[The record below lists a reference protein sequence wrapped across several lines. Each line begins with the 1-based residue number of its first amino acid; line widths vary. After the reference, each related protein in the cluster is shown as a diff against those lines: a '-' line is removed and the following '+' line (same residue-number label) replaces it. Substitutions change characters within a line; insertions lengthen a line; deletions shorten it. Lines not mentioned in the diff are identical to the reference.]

1 MTVPSILF
9 ENGYYFISGIQ
20 AHAMYSE
27 GWLGAMLVDGREAA
41 RVLQSP
47 SVADPE
53 RYLVLED
60 TGGALHVE
68 PGIMNLDG
76 IVLINFNR
84 ETVLAYKQTFERVP
98 PEYLALPK
106 FTKRLNSA
114 RGFAATLFDDCLAL
128 KMKGEGC
135 YLLRCREAQM
145 LSSQTRAALRT
156 AGPRLRFPST
166 YKKPGSMIKAA
177 DIEER
182 VVKSLERS
190 VALFEVLAS
199 RLAFEVWPAFFLRP
213 QLASNRPQVEAAML
227 QLLMSEARTPRDLDA
242 RRSILH
248 QLSRVSLFLVRDWGE
263 GKEEEDTTTN
273 GHQSRELPELQDAI
287 LQACGKGD
295 VQMEDYSRF
304 EEMERIAQGPSVC
317 ALKPDTPLPLAH
329 QLSASMPLHQTHSTL
344 QDQQRASV
352 RASEAPASTSEVA
365 SLPRSLAQNL
375 CGCACL
381 PWQKLTYAMS
391 NRGHGK
397 PAAKKRLEKDDLPAP
412 SKDIPA
418 AVSAQLEFTGSNN
431 IVVLEMPSTP
441 PDAGNRPYSEIAK
454 MNAANQR
461 TDRRVTRLL
470 PSLSLRSLEMM
481 AQSSY
486 FGAVKK
492 KPPIDHW
499 MTAGG
504 QINYA
509 PGSVDHDSK
518 PVAFKHVPDLLSH
531 QDNVSWTRPSLLPR
545 EATNPSGSEAQ
556 QLTEAAKET
565 SDVALKENA
574 RQQEQAE
581 QSIGRGRQ
589 RSPLSPIHDA
599 EDKTQSHRARTD
611 EASSGSNANA
621 RVNRLAHLQHSTF
634 REFLVSDTSLR
645 MPYQQPQSSKAT
657 AAANTQRDSTPTEE
671 LAIGREVMPQKG
683 MRVKLTELGLRSLDE
698 RVLRLSGSED
708 GQGLGTITRVLN
720 NGTVCAVEWHN
731 RPHEQHFY
739 RTGRWN
745 QWELKLVRDC
755 DRPTLQPGGIAALSP
770 PPDRAVTTSIS
781 PSPKTV
787 TIPSSKHQPPLPPRF
802 PTWPR
807 GRAKSV
813 PNQQRTPPPT
823 ATTQSSMKEQSGAN
837 AGSAESAT
845 GAACHYD
852 STQVMS
858 EEDLMMLS
866 NQNGRDEASNR
877 PQQPDRLGQGSIQRQ
892 DAHGPDP
899 AMTGRAQS
907 APSRETRQ
915 GKVPP
920 LDHPQR
926 SWHRNASAEI
936 MSEEDILMAIEEEAP
951 ANMSCGVGTEGNSV
965 AGATQS
971 MSSRDSIAG
980 IPQHRSFAV
989 CELACSHACT
999 RICTFCVLVRFVPV
1013 VMRTHRVCL
1022 FHKQDPAVPRHAAD
1036 HIALMM

>member
-1 MTVPSILF
+1 MST
-9 ENGYYFISGIQ
+9 
-20 AHAMYSE
+20 E
-27 GWLGAMLVDGREAA
+27 GWLGAMLVDGREPA

-53 RYLVLED
+53 RCLVLED

-68 PGIMNLDG
+68 PGVMNLDG

-128 KMKGEGC
+128 KMKEEGC

-156 AGPRLRFPST
+156 AGPRLRFPSI
-166 YKKPGSMIKAA
+166 YRKPGSMMKAA

-227 QLLMSEARTPRDLDA
+227 QLLMSEARTPRDSDA

-295 VQMEDYSRF
+295 VQREDYSRF

-317 ALKPDTPLPLAH
+317 ALKPDPTLPLAQ
-329 QLSASMPLHQTHSTL
+329 QLPASLPPHQTHSTL
-344 QDQQRASV
+344 LVQQRASV
-352 RASEAPASTSEVA
+352 RASETPASTSDRA
-365 SLPRSLAQNL
+365 GLPRSLARRL
-375 CGCACL
+375 SGCACL

-391 NRGHGK
+391 NRGRGK
-397 PAAKKRLEKDDLPAP
+397 PAAKKGLEKDDLPAP
-412 SKDIPA
+412 SKDTPA

-431 IVVLEMPSTP
+431 IVVLEMATTP
-441 PDAGNRPYSEIAK
+441 PDAGNRPFSEIAK
-454 MNAANQR
+454 TNAANQR
-461 TDRRVTRLL
+461 TDRRATRLL

-492 KPPIDHW
+492 HKPPIDHW

-531 QDNVSWTRPSLLPR
+531 RDNVSWTSPSLLPR
-545 EATNPSGSEAQ
+545 EATNSSGPEAQ

-565 SDVALKENA
+565 SEVALKEDA
-574 RQQEQAE
+574 RQQERAE
-581 QSIGRGRQ
+581 QSIGRGMQ
-589 RSPLSPIHDA
+589 RSPLSPVHDA
-599 EDKTQSHRARTD
+599 EDKIHSHRARTD
-611 EASSGSNANA
+611 EASGGSNANA

-634 REFLVSDTSLR
+634 REFLVSDTSVR
-645 MPYQQPQSSKAT
+645 MPYQQHQSSEAT

-698 RVLRLSGSED
+698 RVLCLSGSED

-755 DRPTLQPGGIAALSP
+755 DRPTLQPAGITAMSP

-802 PTWPR
+802 TTWHR

-823 ATTQSSMKEQSGAN
+823 ATTQNSMKEQSGGN

-845 GAACHYD
+845 GEACHYD

-858 EEDLMMLS
+858 EEDLLMLS
-866 NQNGRDEASNR
+866 NQTGRDEASNM
-877 PQQPDRLGQGSIQRQ
+877 PQQPGRLGQGSIQRQ
-892 DAHGPDP
+892 NAHGPDP

-915 GKVPP
+915 SKVPP
-920 LDHPQR
+920 LDHAQR

-951 ANMSCGVGTEGNSV
+951 ANMSSGACGVGTEGDSV
-965 AGATQS
+965 AGVTQS

-989 CELACSHACT
+989 CELVCSHACMYACI
-999 RICTFCVLVRFVPV
+999 RVCMFCVLVQFVPDV
-1013 VMRTHRVCL
+1013 LRTHRV
-1022 FHKQDPAVPRHAAD
+1022 
-1036 HIALMM
+1036 